1 MTLMLVINQKMIDDD
16 GSKDEARRGEDGGKE
31 EVYHSDVAV
40 CFTATSSIIDQ
51 ISILII
57 KARADFEHPCC
68 SGCGD

>member
-1 MTLMLVINQKMIDDD
+1 MTLMLVSNQKMMDDD
-16 GSKDEARRGEDGGKE
+16 GPKDEARRGGEGRKE

-40 CFTATSSIIDQ
+40 GFTATSSIIDQ

-57 KARADFEHPCC
+57 KSRADFQHPCC